1 MDRIE
6 CVVVGAGVVGLAVAS
21 ALARSGREVV
31 IIEQEKLFG
40 SGTSSRN
47 SEVIHAGLYYPQGS
61 LKGRLCLEGK
71 HRLYDFCRRRAI
83 GHRNCG
89 KLIVA
94 TDDSQIEEL
103 EAIKTRAESCGVDD
117 LILRD
122 AAAIQRM
129 EPALSCVAGL
139 ISPSTGIIDSHAFM
153 VSLLG
158 EAEEAGAVIA
168 YDTRVTGIE
177 LEDDEVLLCVNGE
190 KRPSLRAGLLVNS
203 AGLGAVDLA
212 ERMVGFPRRHIPT
225 YHFAKGSY
233 FTLSGRNPFSR
244 LIYPVPEPGGLGV
257 HLTLDL
263 AGRARFG
270 PDVEWLAVD
279 DPALLDY
286 AVDPGRADRFYQAIR
301 AWWPRLRD
309 GDLTPDYAGIRPKL
323 SGPGAPA
330 ADFRIDG
337 AAVHGVP
344 AIINLFGIESPGLT
358 ASLAI
363 GDFVAALAAEA
374 LG

>member
-1 MDRIE
+1 MDE
-6 CVVVGAGVVGLAVAS
+6 TDCVVIGAGVVGLAVAR
-21 ALARSGREVV
+21 ALAGQGRETVV
-31 IIEQEKLFG
+31 LESERTIG
-40 SGTSSRN
+40 SGVSARN
-47 SEVIHAGLYYPQGS
+47 SEVIHAGIYYPKDS
-61 LKGRLCLEGK
+61 LKARLCVAGRTL
-71 HRLYDFCRRRAI
+71 LYDYCAGRGI
-83 GHRNCG
+83 GHRRCG

-94 TDDSQIEEL
+94 ATRPQVAEL
-103 EAIKTRAESCGVDD
+103 EAIAKAAEDNGVTDLVRLDRAEV
-117 LILRD
+117 
-122 AAAIQRM
+122 ARM
-129 EPALSCVAGL
+129 EPELSVEAALL
-139 ISPSTGIIDSHAFM
+139 SPSTGIIDSHGYM
-153 VSLLG
+153 LSLLG
-158 EAEEAGAVIA
+158 DAEAAAAVLALGAGVS
-168 YDTRVTGIE
+168 RVV
-177 LEDDEVLLCVNGE
+177 LEDRRALIWTDGEREPALAARLVVNA
-190 KRPSLRAGLLVNS
+190 AGLS
-203 AGLGAVDLA
+203 AIAVA
-212 ERMVGFPRRHIPT
+212 RRIEGFPAPHIPRGWC
-225 YHFAKGSY
+225 AKGNY
-233 FTLSGRNPFSR
+233 FTLSGRSPFGR
-244 LIYPVPEPGGLGV
+244 LVYPAPEPGGLGI

-263 AGRARFG
+263 VGRARFG